1 MGFFEALSDHGDAV
15 EDDVVVA
22 ESPEEAA
29 GTMPLL
35 LLAPGSKRQRLQI
48 TQRCTVE
55 FLENV
60 AMTTIVETAKSLL
73 SLIFG
78 MSSLI
83 FCSKRIPGHR
93 THRSL
98 YPMQKVAFQ

>member
-1 MGFFEALSDHGDAV
+1 MLSDHGDTV
-15 EDDVVVA
+15 EDDVVVD
-22 ESPEEAA
+22 ESSEEAT

-35 LLAPGSKRQRLQI
+35 LLVPGSKRQGLQKR
-48 TQRCTVE
+48 TEMHRGRFSKHC
-55 FLENV
+55 NDNDCRD
-60 AMTTIVETAKSLL
+60 TAKSLL

-83 FCSKRIPGHR
+83 FCSKRIPGHG

-98 YPMQKVAFQ
+98 YPMQKDALL